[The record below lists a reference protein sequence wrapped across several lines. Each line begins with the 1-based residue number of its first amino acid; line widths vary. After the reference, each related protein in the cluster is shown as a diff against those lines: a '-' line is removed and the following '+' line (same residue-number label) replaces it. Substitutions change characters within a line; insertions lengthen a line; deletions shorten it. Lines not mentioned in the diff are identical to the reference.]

1 MNNCFG
7 LHVSQKQHVTHT
19 VCFVLVT
26 NAKYSV
32 SAVARKHKYFFPLH
46 AWVADVV
53 VSGNQHD
60 QSMDKI

>member
-1 MNNCFG
+1 MCKNSGIIVLAC
-7 LHVSQKQHVTHT
+7 KPETTRYTHT

-26 NAKYSV
+26 NAKNSV

-53 VSGNQHD
+53 V
-60 QSMDKI
+60 